1 MSCADERSG
10 GEYGIRKR
18 RKLKANRTQSVV
30 AFKFGDSRIKKQY
43 MSRLD
48 HFKPSEEEIIKTS
61 KTNRLYSHEFEAG
74 RFFQV
79 VHEDENGATIR
90 FAPRTL
96 LKIIYIKDQDDIE
109 GFEIIKLINET
120 EKERVKLSK
129 FNFAQLKEF
138 LRFIS
143 EIDLKGITSRRLKI
157 LDDQELD
164 YDSIRSVKTLLY
176 KEGGAELV
184 ETLINE
190 GIISSKDIVNTA
202 FRKRGLSIFKRMM
215 EEKDYWKTYADE
227 NHISKHSEEKVWQ
240 YFFEKNQWIFGY
252 GLDYRFQEILQ
263 REVHLSDAELDGS
276 NTAIGDYL
284 LGDKFF
290 TTFIELKKPS
300 TPLFGNE
307 KNRSNSWRLS
317 NDLIDSV
324 SQILEHKALG
334 LIRLDNP
341 QYINGEP
348 LKQKAFDSKVILILG
363 DWKEIENS
371 INTLEK
377 DIKKKTFELFRR
389 DSRNVEILTFDELF
403 ERACYIAEGKK

>member
-1 MSCADERSG
+1 M
-10 GEYGIRKR
+10 
-18 RKLKANRTQSVV
+18 
-30 AFKFGDSRIKKQY
+30 SRI
-43 MSRLD
+43 D

-90 FAPRTL
+90 FAPRTK

-109 GFEIIKLINET
+109 GFEIIKLVNES

-138 LRFIS
+138 LQFIS

-164 YDSIRSVKTLLY
+164 SDSICSVKTLLS
-176 KEGGAELV
+176 KEGGSELI

-190 GIISSKDIVNTA
+190 GFISSKDIVNTS
-202 FRKRGLSIFKRMM
+202 FRKRGLQYFQNLKDKS
-215 EEKDYWKTYADE
+215 DYWKSYAAE
-227 NHISKHSEEKVWQ
+227 NNISSHSEEKVWQ
-240 YFFEKNQWIFGY
+240 FFFEKNQWIFGY
-252 GLDYRFQEILQ
+252 GLDYRFQDILQ
-263 REVHLSDAELDGS
+263 REVHLSEGELDGS
-276 NTAIGDYL
+276 NTVIGDYL

-300 TPLFGNE
+300 TPLFGKE

-317 NDLIDSV
+317 NELIDSV
-324 SQILEHKALG
+324 SQILEHKASG
-334 LIRLDNP
+334 LIRLDNK

-348 LKQKAFDSKVILILG
+348 LEQKPYDSKVILIIG
-363 DWKEIENS
+363 DWYELDKCISTHES
-371 INTLEK
+371 

-389 DSRNVEILTFDELF
+389 DSRNIEILTFDELF
-403 ERACYIAEGKK
+403 ERACYIAEGKKEAGFIFENDDLPF

>member
-1 MSCADERSG
+1 
-10 GEYGIRKR
+10 
-18 RKLKANRTQSVV
+18 
-30 AFKFGDSRIKKQY
+30 

-61 KTNRLYSHEFEAG
+61 KPNRLYSHEFEAG

-90 FAPRTL
+90 FAPRTM

-109 GFEIIKLINET
+109 GFEIIKLVNDS

-138 LRFIS
+138 LKFIS
-143 EIDLKGITSRRLKI
+143 QIDLKGITARRLKI

-164 YDSIRSVKTLLY
+164 TDSIRSVKTLLS

-184 ETLINE
+184 EALINE
-190 GIISSKDIVNTA
+190 GFISSKDIVNTS
-202 FRKRGLSIFKRMM
+202 FRKRGLQYFKNL
-215 EEKDYWKTYADE
+215 KDDPKYWKTYAVE
-227 NHISKHSEEKVWQ
+227 NNISSHSEEKVWQ
-240 YFFEKNQWIFGY
+240 FFFEKNEWIFGY
-252 GLDYRFQEILQ
+252 GLDYRFQQILQ
-263 REVHLSDAELDGS
+263 REVHLSDQELDGS
-276 NTAIGDYL
+276 NAVIGDYL

-300 TPLFGNE
+300 TPLFAKE

-324 SQILEHKALG
+324 SQILEHKASG
-334 LIRLDNP
+334 LIRLDSN
-341 QYINGEP
+341 QYIKGEP
-348 LKQKAFDSKVILILG
+348 LEQKAYDSKVILIIG
-363 DWKEIENS
+363 DWSE
-371 INTLEK
+371 LEK
-377 DIKKKTFELFRR
+377 SSSTQESNIKKKTFELFRR
-389 DSRNVEILTFDELF
+389 DSRNIEILTFDELF
-403 ERACYIAEGKK
+403 ERACFIAEGKKETDFTIEDDDLPF

>member
-1 MSCADERSG
+1 M
-10 GEYGIRKR
+10 
-18 RKLKANRTQSVV
+18 
-30 AFKFGDSRIKKQY
+30 SRI
-43 MSRLD
+43 D

-90 FAPRTL
+90 FAPRTM

-109 GFEIIKLINET
+109 GFEIIKLVNES

-164 YDSIRSVKTLLY
+164 SDSIRSVKTLLS

-190 GIISSKDIVNTA
+190 GFVSSKDIVNTS
-202 FRKRGLSIFKRMM
+202 FRKRGVQIFKSL
-215 EEKDYWKTYADE
+215 KDNPDYWKTYADE
-227 NHISKHSEEKVWQ
+227 NGLKKNSEEKVWQ

-263 REVHLSDAELDGS
+263 REVHLSDSELDGS
-276 NTAIGDYL
+276 NTVIGDYL

-317 NDLIDSV
+317 NELIDSV
-324 SQILEHKALG
+324 SQILEHKASG
-334 LIRLDNP
+334 LIRLDNS

-348 LKQKAFDSKVILILG
+348 LEQKAYDSKVILIIG
-363 DWKEIENS
+363 DWSELNKSASTQESN
-371 INTLEK
+371 
-377 DIKKKTFELFRR
+377 IKKKTFELFRR
-389 DSRNVEILTFDELF
+389 DSRNIEILTFDELF
-403 ERACYIAEGKK
+403 ERACYIAEGKKEPDFIIEEDDLPF